1 MRRWELSPTCL
12 MLAFILLMESFH
24 NLIDREVLNFV
35 RSVTNDQMPWEE
47 GLPIRAQIRTSHYVW
62 VAAYQ
67 TVLNVIGA
75 AAAYGILRLVFG
87 SDLAAVVRRIEPAAT
102 KAGHA

>member
-1 MRRWELSPTCL
+1 

-47 GLPIRAQIRTSHYVW
+47 GLPIREQIRTSHYVW

-67 TVLNVIGA
+67 AVLNVIGA
-75 AAAYGILRLVFG
+75 ATAYGILRLVFG

-102 KAGHA
+102 KAGPA

>member
-1 MRRWELSPTCL
+1 

-47 GLPIRAQIRTSHYVW
+47 GLPIREQIRTSHYVW